1 MDTQRSRTPPRRPRA
16 AAHGEDAHLAGRVA
30 TNAMM
35 RLASRAPRLQR
46 LALRTAPSRPLAA
59 SCCVPARLASSST
72 SDAAGDGEFPVSLQ
86 QFHTLSERVLEGIE
100 NVAEEFADADPDERV
115 EVEVSGD
122 VLEISVRGG
131 GTFVLNKQTPNRQ
144 VWLSSPVPG
153 PQRYNFC
160 LRSAMWR
167 NSRDDD
173 VELTALLADDLEQLL
188 GTRLSFDQ
196 VEADLREALDGGS

>member
-1 MDTQRSRTPPRRPRA
+1 
-16 AAHGEDAHLAGRVA
+16 
-30 TNAMM
+30 MM
-35 RLASRAPRLQR
+35 RLASRAAPR
-46 LALRTAPSRPLAA
+46 LALRTAPSRSLAS

-115 EVEVSGD
+115 EVEFSGD

-144 VWLSSPVPG
+144 VWLSSPVTG

-167 NSRDDD
+167 NARDDD

-188 GTRLSFDQ
+188 GTRLSFDH

>member
-1 MDTQRSRTPPRRPRA
+1 
-16 AAHGEDAHLAGRVA
+16 
-30 TNAMM
+30 MM

-46 LALRTAPSRPLAA
+46 LALRAAPSRTLAS

-115 EVEVSGD
+115 EVEFSGD

-144 VWLSSPVPG
+144 VWLSSPVTG

-167 NSRDDD
+167 NARDDD